1 MAPMFK
7 NKENRYL
14 TKSIQII
21 PLSIQLALWQLI
33 DVTVEPNVQRDYFQN
48 FDLRYEEGSTK
59 EVIFQHQ
66 EVSERAIAL
75 SIELSVLGL
84 EGGLNQ
90 TMLLPAD
97 Y

>member
-1 MAPMFK
+1 MFQ
-7 NKENRYL
+7 NKENHYL
-14 TKSIQII
+14 TK
-21 PLSIQLALWQLI
+21 SIQLALWQLI
-33 DVTVEPNVQRDYFQN
+33 DVTVEQKVQLDYFQN

-75 SIELSVLGL
+75 AIELSVLGL

-90 TMLLPAD
+90 TILLLAD

>member
-1 MAPMFK
+1 MLQ

-21 PLSIQLALWQLI
+21 PLSIRLTLWQFI
-33 DVTVEPNVQRDYFQN
+33 DITVEPKVQLDYFQN

-75 SIELSVLGL
+75 AIELSVLGL

-90 TMLLPAD
+90 TILLLAD